1 MVAFRGTPG
10 EMQITQKAPVKVCDK
25 SSTLSGVYNSITF
38 SEQSP
43 GSVCRGEHSAIH
55 KLYFP
60 LCKAHT
66 RAPSEARWMEN
77 TQSAL
82 NIARTLSQVTA
93 FSVSETTVVIFIYNG
108 CLCRCVSC
116 SIVERKQLL
125 VESSFREMKRTARS
139 RSETWVCLF
148 IFIFFFSEFIL
159 PPRSWQEYFCKLC
172 ALSFGWKALSETCV
186 NFSRG
191 TQPERQNLRRQT
203 GRRKSRKRSWKWHEL
218 FQDTFDQLTNGNTTS
233 EWGGGGNAVSWSK
246 QPLSLIIITE
256 LQLDLEPHQNS
267 GRSVSME
274 SLTLRWI
281 NEGIIMRFCKTHSCV
296 RGQKHPIV
304 LQPWQ
309 ENLAVNTLVLKLG
322 L

>member
-1 MVAFRGTPG
+1 MDGKHPISSKHSKNTQPG
-10 EMQITQKAPVKVCDK
+10 VCVQC
-25 SSTLSGVYNSITF
+25 LRNNSCDIHLQWVF
-38 SEQSP
+38 V
-43 GSVCRGEHSAIH
+43 SVCQLQHCGAETAPGWEQLQGDEKNSTISFWD
-55 KLYFP
+55 LSVPFYFD
-60 LCKAHT
+60 
-66 RAPSEARWMEN
+66 
-77 TQSAL
+77 
-82 NIARTLSQVTA
+82 
-93 FSVSETTVVIFIYNG
+93 
-108 CLCRCVSC
+108 
-116 SIVERKQLL
+116 
-125 VESSFREMKRTARS
+125 
-139 RSETWVCLF
+139 
-148 IFIFFFSEFIL
+148 FFFSEFIS

-218 FQDTFDQLTNGNTTS
+218 FRDTFDQLTDENTTS

-256 LQLDLEPHQNS
+256 LQFDLEPHQDS
-267 GRSVSME
+267 GRSGSME

>member
-1 MVAFRGTPG
+1 
-10 EMQITQKAPVKVCDK
+10 MQITQKAPVKVCYK

-82 NIARTLSQVTA
+82 NIARTLSQVSA

-148 IFIFFFSEFIL
+148 ILIFFFWVHFAASVMAGVFLQIMCLEF
-159 PPRSWQEYFCKLC
+159 WME
-172 ALSFGWKALSETCV
+172 G
-186 NFSRG
+186 
-191 TQPERQNLRRQT
+191 
-203 GRRKSRKRSWKWHEL
+203 
-218 FQDTFDQLTNGNTTS
+218 S
-233 EWGGGGNAVSWSK
+233 EWNMCQLQSRHSARETKSEETNWEAKKQKTELEVTRVVSGHLWSVDRWKYHERMRGGGNAVSWSK

-256 LQLDLEPHQNS
+256 LQLDLEPHQDS
-267 GRSVSME
+267 GRSGSME

>member
-1 MVAFRGTPG
+1 
-10 EMQITQKAPVKVCDK
+10 MQITQKAPVKVCDK

-82 NIARTLSQVTA
+82 NIARTLSQVSA

-108 CLCRCVSC
+108 VCVGVSAAALW
-116 SIVERKQLL
+116 SGNSSWLRAASGRWKEQHDL
-125 VESSFREMKRTARS
+125 VLRLECAF
-139 RSETWVCLF
+139 LF
-148 IFIFFFSEFIL
+148 WFFFSEFIS

-218 FQDTFDQLTNGNTTS
+218 FRDTFDQLTDENTTS

-256 LQLDLEPHQNS
+256 LQLDLEPHQDS
-267 GRSVSME
+267 GRSGSME

>member
-1 MVAFRGTPG
+1 MVF
-10 EMQITQKAPVKVCDK
+10 V
-25 SSTLSGVYNSITF
+25 
-38 SEQSP
+38 
-43 GSVCRGEHSAIH
+43 SVCQLQHCGAETAPGWEQLQGDEKNSTISFWD
-55 KLYFP
+55 LSVPFYFD
-60 LCKAHT
+60 
-66 RAPSEARWMEN
+66 
-77 TQSAL
+77 
-82 NIARTLSQVTA
+82 
-93 FSVSETTVVIFIYNG
+93 
-108 CLCRCVSC
+108 
-116 SIVERKQLL
+116 
-125 VESSFREMKRTARS
+125 
-139 RSETWVCLF
+139 
-148 IFIFFFSEFIL
+148 FFFSEFIS

-218 FQDTFDQLTNGNTTS
+218 FRDTFDQLTDENTTS

-256 LQLDLEPHQNS
+256 LQFDLEPHQDS
-267 GRSVSME
+267 GRSGSME

>member
-10 EMQITQKAPVKVCDK
+10 EMQITQKAPVKVCYK

-82 NIARTLSQVTA
+82 NIARTLSQVSA

-108 CLCRCVSC
+108 VCVGVSAAALW
-116 SIVERKQLL
+116 SGN
-125 VESSFREMKRTARS
+125 SSWLRAASGRWKEQHDLILRLECAF
-139 RSETWVCLF
+139 LF
-148 IFIFFFSEFIL
+148 WFFFFWVHFAASVMAGVFLQIMCLEF
-159 PPRSWQEYFCKLC
+159 WME
-172 ALSFGWKALSETCV
+172 G
-186 NFSRG
+186 
-191 TQPERQNLRRQT
+191 
-203 GRRKSRKRSWKWHEL
+203 
-218 FQDTFDQLTNGNTTS
+218 S
-233 EWGGGGNAVSWSK
+233 EWNMCQLQSRHSARETKSEETNWEAKKQKTELEVTRVVSGHLWSVDRWKYHERMRGGGNAVSWSK

-256 LQLDLEPHQNS
+256 LQLDLEPHQDS
-267 GRSVSME
+267 GRSGSME

>member
-1 MVAFRGTPG
+1 MDGKHP
-10 EMQITQKAPVKVCDK
+10 I
-25 SSTLSGVYNSITF
+25 SSK
-38 SEQSP
+38 
-43 GSVCRGEHSAIH
+43 HS
-55 KLYFP
+55 K
-60 LCKAHT
+60 
-66 RAPSEARWMEN
+66 N
-77 TQSAL
+77 TQPGVCVQCLRNNSCDIHL
-82 NIARTLSQVTA
+82 QW
-93 FSVSETTVVIFIYNG
+93 

-148 IFIFFFSEFIL
+148 ILIFFFLSSFRRL
-159 PPRSWQEYFCKLC
+159 GHGRSISANYVPWVLDGRLWVKHVSTSVA
-172 ALSFGWKALSETCV
+172 ALSPRDKIWGDKLGGEKAENGVGSDTSCFRTPLI
-186 NFSRG
+186 
-191 TQPERQNLRRQT
+191 
-203 GRRKSRKRSWKWHEL
+203 SWPMEIPRA
-218 FQDTFDQLTNGNTTS
+218 NG
-233 EWGGGGNAVSWSK
+233 GGGGNAVSWSK

-256 LQLDLEPHQNS
+256 LQLDLEPHQDS
-267 GRSVSME
+267 GRSGSME